1 MYELRPSG
9 LVGNITEKKYID
21 QNRWISLSKGI
32 VGIPIHRCTYVIYRT
47 ASL

>member
-21 QNRWISLSKGI
+21 QNRWISLSKAI
-32 VGIPIHRCTYVIYRT
+32 PIPIHRLTYVIYRT